1 MPALTAALL
10 AALSLASAPAAT
22 GSEGAD
28 PDRVSIVYTGANLG
42 VHGSWSTLN
51 EASPLYDPRNRG
63 EIAAAGLNYEI
74 AAIRRDRWYI
84 WSAGTPLTAKAAKEL
99 FAGGG
104 ISVRTPGRVIPAL
117 ISDYSVVFQQPNGDS
132 AWLVP
137 WLEGKL
143 RAMGE
148 TPDVRQ
154 TRGALFQARSASGA
168 DLWIFSVDSSPPPP
182 DVLHNS
188 DGWRWVGLADT
199 KVLRGKRESRLVA
212 LARRFGGFP
221 LHQEA
226 LRIKEARKAIRVDSG
241 GLVDN
246 VNDTISPQALED
258 TLSELPGMGLDA
270 LVPYKYELWLPPAE
284 LARVAGAVPLVA
296 ANLTGPP
303 GIPVQPYI
311 IREQGETKVAIVG
324 IADSVTL
331 AQYGLLGARTG
342 WKADDPEKALRKT
355 LEELKLDGV
364 DAVVLVTNVAPER
377 LSELREA
384 CVGCAALI
392 SRQQYHRE
400 QSYRE
405 RFEPVPGAE
414 GRHPLPWLVVGAG
427 SSQVGILDL
436 EFKRDATG
444 KSRLMSVANEGKY
457 VSDDLPA
464 APEKLWRDFTLYS
477 EFFEARRDTILPDV
491 RRLSARDKRFV
502 DKDGD
507 PLILMTNSQWSALA
521 AAALRQAA
529 GAELAIIHTLHRGT
543 HIVGDI
549 SVFVAESWLPN
560 GLRVATAQLTGADI
574 KRLVATDPE
583 RRKLSFGGYDPET
596 HLIGGRPLQDAERY
610 QVVTGDTL
618 AVNEAF
624 QNVFRDQARLGLRL
638 RGDRIYPGKP
648 DERVSL
654 NDVVMARLT
663 EMKKRHGG
671 FPNEYLDEL
680 AQLLS
685 DDGHKFEPRWTVA
698 FKPCEGTFQQLS
710 ITNRE
715 SFGAV
720 RNSRVNAP
728 NNTSIRGKGNIAVTY
743 ETPDLDWENRAL
755 LEYQR
760 AEIQLPA
767 PASTLTQE
775 AADNVGLTSEFRLKV
790 FKLQTQRSAVEMV
803 PFINGNYLTEFTPTE
818 DPNTKQ
824 LNPRRSEFNGI
835 AGVVLYPGT
844 WLKELRLGAIARQ
857 DIAKAGKGVEP
868 GAQMAGQLEVPLGGF
883 AWTLDADVKNYF
895 RTPQDTPD
903 DLGIVAQIGTGLR
916 LPLFGGFSLRVGV
929 DALWFT
935 GKLGT
940 EPPAGSSLVPAVG
953 VAYNATW
960 KPGVGLVY

>member
-1 MPALTAALL
+1 MPVLTAALL
-10 AALSLASAPAAT
+10 AAMSLASAPVASGSNPT
-22 GSEGAD
+22 G
-28 PDRVSIVYTGANLG
+28 PDRSGPERAGPERVSIVYTGANLG
-42 VHGSWSTLN
+42 VHGSWSTLS
-51 EASPLYDPRNRG
+51 EAAPLYDPRNRG
-63 EIAAAGLNYEI
+63 EVTAAGLNYEI
-74 AAIRRDRWYI
+74 AAIRRDRWYL
-84 WSAGTPLTAKAAKEL
+84 WSAGHPLTAKAAKDL
-99 FAGGG
+99 FAGEG
-104 ISVRTPGRVIPAL
+104 IAVRTPGRVIPAL
-117 ISDYSVVFQQPNGDS
+117 ISNYAVVFQQPNGDS

-137 WLEGKL
+137 WLDGKL
-143 RAMGE
+143 RAIGE

-154 TRGALFQARSASGA
+154 TRGAVFQARSASGA
-168 DLWIFSVDSSPPPP
+168 DLWIFSLDESVPPP
-182 DVLHNS
+182 DVLRNS
-188 DGWRWVGLADT
+188 DGWRWVGSADT

-212 LARRFGGFP
+212 LARRFGGFS

-226 LRIKEARKAIRVDSG
+226 LRLKEARNAIRVDSG

-258 TLSELPGMGLDA
+258 TLTELPGMRLDA

-284 LARVAGAVPLVA
+284 LARVAAAAPLVA

-303 GIPVQPYI
+303 GVTIQPFI
-311 IREQGETKVAIVG
+311 IREQGDAKVAIVG

-355 LEELKLDGV
+355 LEELRLDGV
-364 DAVVLVTNVAPER
+364 DAVVLVTNVAPDR
-377 LSELREA
+377 LNALREA

-400 QSYRE
+400 LSYRE
-405 RFEPVPGAE
+405 RFEPVPGAR
-414 GRHPLPWLVVGAG
+414 GRYPLPWLVVGAG
-427 SSQVGILDL
+427 SSQVGTLDL
-436 EFKRDATG
+436 EFRRDGTG
-444 KSRLMSVANEGKY
+444 KSRLASVANEGKF

-464 APEKLWRDFTLYS
+464 APEKLWSDFTLHS
-477 EFFEARRDTILPDV
+477 DFVEARRDAILPDI

-507 PLILMTNSQWSALA
+507 PLILMTFKEWSALA

-529 GAELAIIHTLHRGT
+529 GAELAIIHTLHHGS

-549 SVFVAESWLPN
+549 SVFVAEGWLPN
-560 GLRVATAQLTGADI
+560 GLRAATAQLTGAEI

-583 RRKLSFGGYDPET
+583 RRKLTLAGYDPQAN
-596 HLIGGRPLQDAERY
+596 LIGGQPLQDAERY

-638 RGDRIYPGKP
+638 RGDRLYAGKP

-663 EMKKRHGG
+663 EMKKRYGG
-671 FPNEYLDEL
+671 FPDEYLDEL

-698 FKPCEGTFQQLS
+698 LKPCEGTFQQLS

-743 ETPDLDWENRAL
+743 ETPDLDWENKAL

-775 AADNVGLTSEFRLKV
+775 AAD
-790 FKLQTQRSAVEMV
+790 
-803 PFINGNYLTEFTPTE
+803 
-818 DPNTKQ
+818 
-824 LNPRRSEFNGI
+824 
-835 AGVVLYPGT
+835 
-844 WLKELRLGAIARQ
+844 
-857 DIAKAGKGVEP
+857 
-868 GAQMAGQLEVPLGGF
+868 
-883 AWTLDADVKNYF
+883 
-895 RTPQDTPD
+895 
-903 DLGIVAQIGTGLR
+903 
-916 LPLFGGFSLRVGV
+916 
-929 DALWFT
+929 
-935 GKLGT
+935 
-940 EPPAGSSLVPAVG
+940 
-953 VAYNATW
+953 
-960 KPGVGLVY
+960 